1 MLKKYFLVAALAV
14 TPGLAS
20 AATVIFTDSFENP
33 VNTQNWQVYQ
43 NFGNWSAT
51 TGTGIEI
58 QTSGVVVNAHDGN
71 QYVELD
77 SDPSRGGVG
86 SATNSSMTRKLN
98 LAAGAYELVW
108 YYQPRTNTP
117 NDNFLG
123 VYLDGASDALMTN
136 LLGSENGTGANGWQQ
151 IKYSFSVDGTDN
163 LYALTF
169 SAGGIQN
176 KLGGFIDSVTLSQVP
191 VPAAGFL
198 LLGGIGGLA
207 AFKRRKKTA

>member
-1 MLKKYFLVAALAV
+1 MAV

-20 AATVIFTDSFENP
+20 AATVIFADSFENP
-33 VNTQNWQVYQ
+33 VNTMDWQVYED
-43 NFGNWSAT
+43 FGDWKSS

-58 QTSGVVVNAHDGN
+58 QTSGVVVNAHNGN

-77 SDPSRGGVG
+77 SDPTRGGGGG

-98 LAAGAYELVW
+98 LGAGAYELVW
-108 YYQPRTNTP
+108 YYQPRTNTT
-117 NDNFLG
+117 NDNYLG
-123 VYLDGASDALMTN
+123 VYLDGASDTLMSN
-136 LLGSENGTGANGWQQ
+136 LIGFEDGTGANGWQQ

-169 SAGGIQN
+169 AAGGIEN

-198 LLGGIGGLA
+198 LLGGLGGLA
-207 AFKRRKKTA
+207 AFKRRKKAA